1 MKQESH
7 SYKRRPSVSH
17 SPSSSHPFRLWSLPK
32 NTNNALSSYSRS
44 ANKSNRQ
51 HPRMSSH
58 SEVRKASPSYSH
70 SMYDTNA
77 KCTAINAEIL
87 LPEQDEIYDESE
99 NDTEITPSPSEIPSM
114 TPMNSMKAVSMD
126 MNALRHDSPS
136 IERILV
142 PPSKAPK
149 LESVTSADSVLM
161 HGRGRGITIRPSGS
175 RPNITRSYS
184 LECDDEKAAQ
194 IAQENRGSD
203 DDDDQYSILNQ
214 SDEDEMEPL
223 NKKQSELV

>member
-1 MKQESH
+1 
-7 SYKRRPSVSH
+7 
-17 SPSSSHPFRLWSLPK
+17 
-32 NTNNALSSYSRS
+32 
-44 ANKSNRQ
+44 
-51 HPRMSSH
+51 MSSH
-58 SEVRKASPSYSH
+58 SEVRKASPSYSQ

-99 NDTEITPSPSEIPSM
+99 NDTEITPSPSEILIPSM

-126 MNALRHDSPS
+126 TNALRNGLPS
-136 IERILV
+136 IERIEV
-142 PPSKAPK
+142 PPSKVPK

-175 RPNITRSYS
+175 RPNITRGYS
-184 LECDDEKAAQ
+184 LEYDDEKAAQ
-194 IAQENRGSD
+194 IAKENRGSD

-214 SDEDEMEPL
+214 SDEDEIEPL